1 VSRSQR
7 EQNVREVE
15 VARTEAIPT
24 AQAGVLR
31 LVEGF
36 RARMDEIVDGAVRA
50 MEEEIPTYGPAGPTM
65 LENVR
70 EHVRLHFE
78 ALMSSLA
85 EARPITPDDLLFI
98 RPAATLRAR
107 QGVPLADFMRA
118 FGIGQREIWNAL
130 ASEADD
136 EETRAAALS
145 VVGQV
150 IDYVNVA
157 STHAAEVYVEVEQLL
172 HAHGERVRRDLLGDL
187 LDGQPPEPGP
197 RLNAAREAGLD
208 VATNCFVISATAL
221 SQPDDEYALRSAAGA
236 LARACGGRLAPLAVV
251 RRDEIV
257 VVAPTQGRDL
267 GTLSDSLRGAHEKL
281 AGSGL
286 PLAIGVSTVQP
297 GLDRVPGAYREACAA
312 RELVPPDGGVLALPA
327 LRAFDHL
334 VLIGGDTAE
343 RLISA
348 RVREFVEQDLAEGGV
363 LCQTMLEY
371 VAADLNTKVAAERL
385 FVHVNTAHYRL
396 GKIAEKTGCDLRSVS
411 DVLELLIA
419 IKLAQ
424 RHERLASAITRRAR
438 GSRTPARS

>member
-85 EARPITPDDLLFI
+85 EARPITPEDLLFI

-197 RLNAAREAGLD
+197 RLNA
-208 VATNCFVISATAL
+208 T
-221 SQPDDEYALRSAAGA
+221 
-236 LARACGGRLAPLAVV
+236 
-251 RRDEIV
+251 
-257 VVAPTQGRDL
+257 
-267 GTLSDSLRGAHEKL
+267 
-281 AGSGL
+281 
-286 PLAIGVSTVQP
+286 
-297 GLDRVPGAYREACAA
+297 
-312 RELVPPDGGVLALPA
+312 
-327 LRAFDHL
+327 
-334 VLIGGDTAE
+334 
-343 RLISA
+343 
-348 RVREFVEQDLAEGGV
+348 
-363 LCQTMLEY
+363 
-371 VAADLNTKVAAERL
+371 
-385 FVHVNTAHYRL
+385 
-396 GKIAEKTGCDLRSVS
+396 
-411 DVLELLIA
+411 
-419 IKLAQ
+419 
-424 RHERLASAITRRAR
+424 
-438 GSRTPARS
+438 